1 VSEDK
6 KDEEKFSEKT
16 SGVDIW
22 TEIYLQMLF
31 SEY

>member
-6 KDEEKFSEKT
+6 NDEEKFSEKT
-16 SGVDIW
+16 SGADIW
-22 TEIYLQMLF
+22 SEIYLQMLF